1 MPSIVFTVTNEICYD
16 QRMQRICS
24 SLAANGYIVTIIG
37 VQRSDHTGI
46 PIPPLYGTPYQQKL
60 IRCFFLKGPLF
71 YIEFNIKLFILLT
84 WLSYDI
90 ACAIDL
96 DTVLP
101 VLASTAIKRKKRV
114 YDAHEYFTEMKEVR
128 TRPIISAI
136 WRSIEWISLPHF
148 KRGYTVNQD
157 LSELFYRRLQI
168 KYEVIRNLPA
178 LCSKD
183 ALASKLSEKKADVLA
198 ESVTEVGKKVS
209 TFTSDKLNQLINNQI
224 KDKFII
230 YQGAVNHGRGFETL
244 IPAMQKVNAPLLIVG
259 TGNFREEVEYLIEHY
274 NLSEKVFLHP
284 PIPPA
289 ELKQLTPLAYLGITI
304 FEPDGVN
311 QYYSLANRFF
321 DYMAAGIPQVCVNY
335 PAYAEICKQYPF
347 ALLINDIEKDTLSK
361 AMNNLLSDTVLYN
374 SLKLVCPEA
383 TKNLNWEK
391 ESERLLAFYRSL

>member
-1 MPSIVFTVTNEICYD
+1 MQSIVFTVTNEICYD

-24 SLAANGYIVTIIG
+24 TLAANGYTVTIIG
-37 VQRSDHTGI
+37 VKLSKNQAL
-46 PIPPLYGTPYQQKL
+46 PIPPLYGKSYQQRW
-60 IRCFFLKGPLF
+60 ITCYFRRGPLF
-71 YIEFNIKLFILLT
+71 YIEFNIRLFIVLS
-84 WLSYDI
+84 WLSYDY

-101 VLASTAIKRKKRV
+101 VLAATAIRRKKRV
-114 YDAHEYFTEMKEVR
+114 YDAHEFFTEMKEVR
-128 TRPIISAI
+128 TRPLISAI
-136 WRSIEWISLPHF
+136 WRTIERISLPHF
-148 KRGYTVNQD
+148 RRGYTVNQN
-157 LSELFYRRLQI
+157 LSDLFYERLQI
-168 KYEVIRNLPA
+168 KYEVVRNLPA
-178 LCSKD
+178 VESDDWIDSNRK
-183 ALASKLSEKKADVLA
+183 EKTSAVLA
-198 ESVTEVGKKVS
+198 EQPMKQSEKVS
-209 TFTSDKLNQLINNQI
+209 IFTSNKLNKLINNQF

-259 TGNFREEVEYLIEHY
+259 TGNFRAEVESLIDQY
-274 NLSEKVFLHP
+274 NLSEKIFLHP

-289 ELKQLTPLAYLGITI
+289 ELKQLTPLAYFGITI
-304 FEPDGVN
+304 FEPEGVN

-335 PAYAEICKQYPF
+335 PAYAEIVRQYPF
-347 ALLINDIEKDTLSK
+347 ALLINDIELDTLST

-383 TKNLNWEK
+383 TRNLNWEK

>member
-24 SLAANGYIVTIIG
+24 SLAANGYAVTIIG
-37 VQRSDHTGI
+37 VKRSENKAI
-46 PIPPLYGTPYQQKL
+46 PIPPFYGIPYQQKL
-60 IRCFFLKGPLF
+60 IRCLFLKGPLF
-71 YIEFNIKLFILLT
+71 YIEFNIRLYIILC

-101 VLASTAIKRKKRV
+101 VLAATAIRRKKRV
-114 YDAHEYFTEMKEVR
+114 YDAHEFFTEMKEVR

-136 WRSIEWISLPHF
+136 WRTIERISLPHF
-148 KRGYTVNQD
+148 RRGYTVNQD
-157 LSELFYRRLQI
+157 LSDLFYQRLQI
-168 KYEVIRNLPA
+168 KYEVIRNLPSVSISGLSA
-178 LCSKD
+178 KD
-183 ALASKLSEKKADVLA
+183 QLGKMPAVLA
-198 ESVTEVGKKVS
+198 EPEQEQGKKPS
-209 TFTSDKLNQLINNQI
+209 IFNSDKLNQLINNQV

-230 YQGAVNHGRGFETL
+230 YQGAVNHGRGFENL

-259 TGNFREEVEYLIEHY
+259 TGNFQEEVEHLIDQY

-289 ELKQLTPLAYLGITI
+289 ELKQLTPLAHFGITI

-335 PAYAEICKQYPF
+335 PAYAEIGQQYPF
-347 ALLINDIEKDTLSK
+347 ALLINDIEKDTLSN

>member
-1 MPSIVFTVTNEICYD
+1 MQSIVFTVTNEICYD

-24 SLAANGYIVTIIG
+24 TLAANGYTVTIIG
-37 VQRSDHTGI
+37 VKRSKNQAL
-46 PIPPLYGTPYQQKL
+46 PIPPLYGKDYQQRW
-60 IRCFFLKGPLF
+60 IPCYFRKGPLF
-71 YIEFNIKLFILLT
+71 YIEFNIRLFIVLS
-84 WLSYDI
+84 WLSYDY

-101 VLASTAIKRKKRV
+101 VLAATAIKRKKRV
-114 YDAHEYFTEMKEVR
+114 YDAHEFFTEMKEVR
-128 TRPIISAI
+128 TRPLISAI
-136 WRSIEWISLPHF
+136 WRTIERISLPHF
-148 KRGYTVNQD
+148 RRGYTVNQD
-157 LSELFYRRLQI
+157 LSDLFYDRLQI

-178 LCSKD
+178 VESDDWFVSNRK
-183 ALASKLSEKKADVLA
+183 EKTYAVLA
-198 ESVTEVGKKVS
+198 VQPMEQGENVS
-209 TFTSDKLNQLINNQI
+209 IFTSNKLNQIINNQV

-259 TGNFREEVEYLIEHY
+259 TGNFQEEVEHLIDQY

-289 ELKQLTPLAYLGITI
+289 ELKQLTPLAHFGITI

-335 PAYAEICKQYPF
+335 PAYAEIGQQYPF
-347 ALLINDIEKDTLSK
+347 ALLINDIEKDTLSN

>member
-1 MPSIVFTVTNEICYD
+1 M
-16 QRMQRICS
+16 
-24 SLAANGYIVTIIG
+24 
-37 VQRSDHTGI
+37 QRSDHTVI
-46 PIPPLYGTPYQQKL
+46 PIPPLYGASYQQKL
-60 IRCFFLKGPLF
+60 IRCFFLKGPFF
-71 YIEFNIKLFILLT
+71 YIEFNIRFFILLN

-96 DTVLP
+96 DTVLS

-114 YDAHEYFTEMKEVR
+114 YDAHEFFTEMKEVR

-136 WRSIEWISLPHF
+136 WRTIERISLPHF
-148 KRGYTVNQD
+148 KRGYTVNQE
-157 LSELFYRRLQI
+157 LSELFYGRLQI
-168 KYEVIRNLPA
+168 KYEVIRNLPT
-178 LCSKD
+178 LTSND

-198 ESVTEVGKKVS
+198 ESVAELGKKLY
-209 TFTSDKLNQLINNQI
+209 TFNSDKLNKLINNQL

-230 YQGAVNHGRGFETL
+230 YQGAVNHGRGFEFL
-244 IPAMQKVNAPLLIVG
+244 IPAMQKVNTPLLIVG
-259 TGNFREEVEYLIEHY
+259 TGNFQVEVEHLIDQY
-274 NLSEKVFLHP
+274 KLSEKVFLHP

-289 ELKQLTPLAYLGITI
+289 ELKQLTPLAYFGITI
-304 FEPDGVN
+304 FEPEGVN

-347 ALLINDIEKDTLSK
+347 ALLINDIEIDTLSK

-374 SLKLVCPEA
+374 SLKQVCPEA
-383 TKNLNWEK
+383 TKILNWEK